1 MPCSRPVCG
10 ILAYSCR
17 MRIFH
22 IDRLLALL
30 LAGGLSACASVGV
43 GIGVPVGPVGV
54 GVSVG
59 SDGRLGGSVGVS
71 RGGVGVGVG
80 GTLPRGRSA
89 ASPPPVHAPG
99 APEPKTD

>member
-1 MPCSRPVCG
+1 MPCSRPVFG
-10 ILAYSCR
+10 ILAYSCG

-89 ASPPPVHAPG
+89 APPPPVHAPG
-99 APEPKTD
+99 EPELKTD